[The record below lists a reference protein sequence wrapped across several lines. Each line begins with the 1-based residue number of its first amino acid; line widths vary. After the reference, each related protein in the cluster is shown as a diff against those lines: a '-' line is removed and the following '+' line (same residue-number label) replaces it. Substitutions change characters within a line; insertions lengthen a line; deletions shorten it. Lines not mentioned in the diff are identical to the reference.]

1 MRPNPLGSK
10 RRNKPTLVERKP
22 SWKGR
27 AKKSSDIWEAA
38 KRPNHSITKSEVS
51 SPLAE
56 IRFLSDLAHDDVR
69 IPLTSPS

>member
-38 KRPNHSITKSEVS
+38 KRPN
-51 SPLAE
+51 PLDNKK
-56 IRFLSDLAHDDVR
+56 RSLFSFGRDSL
-69 IPLTSPS
+69 PLGFSA

>member
-1 MRPNPLGSK
+1 
-10 RRNKPTLVERKP
+10 VF
-22 SWKGR
+22 
-27 AKKSSDIWEAA
+27 SSGDQAS
-38 KRPNHSITKSEVS
+38 HYS

>member
-10 RRNKPTLVERKP
+10 RRNKPTLVVRKP

-38 KRPNHSITKSEVS
+38 KRPN
-51 SPLAE
+51 PLDNKK
-56 IRFLSDLAHDDVR
+56 RSLDRNFS
-69 IPLTSPS
+69 